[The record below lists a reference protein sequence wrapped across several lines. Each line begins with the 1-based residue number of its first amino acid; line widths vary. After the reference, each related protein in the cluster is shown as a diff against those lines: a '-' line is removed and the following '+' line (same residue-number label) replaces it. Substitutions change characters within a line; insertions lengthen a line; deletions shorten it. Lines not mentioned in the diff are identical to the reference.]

1 VFDAEQGVFM
11 PGRGVFGREHSGFI
25 AGHGVFGRISAG
37 AAALMSHNLHQPVAN
52 GSVDPVANAAQLH

>member
-1 VFDAEQGVFM
+1 M